1 MPTFCPLFSGSS
13 GNSTYIATPRGGI
26 LIDAGVS
33 AKRVCEALTARGID
47 PATLQAIFV
56 THEHVDHT
64 AGVRV
69 LAKKFDLPVIASYGT
84 LSAIEPA
91 MDAGI
96 RLAEMPAEGIELA
109 GMRVTAFS
117 LSHDAAQPTGYTVTF
132 ADDRRLAIATDTGI
146 LTEDVRRALCGCET
160 VLLESNHDVTMLKNG
175 PYPYPLKQ
183 RILGAYGHLSN
194 DTAAS
199 LLPYL
204 VESGTTRVVLGHLSQ
219 ENNTPK
225 QAELTAR
232 SRLAAAGLKEHLD
245 YRLSVAGPVSADP
258 VIIL

>member
-13 GNSTYIATPRGGI
+13 GNCTYIATPRGGI

-33 AKRVCEALTARGID
+33 AKRVCEALAARGID

-69 LAKKFDLPVIASYGT
+69 LAKKWNLPVIASYGT
-84 LSAIEPA
+84 LSRVEPS
-91 MDAGI
+91 MDVCI
-96 RLAEMPAEGIELA
+96 RLAEMPAEGLELA
-109 GMRVTAFS
+109 GMRISAFP

-132 ADDRRLAIATDTGI
+132 ADDRRLAIATDTGVV
-146 LTEDVRRALCGCET
+146 TEDIRRALCGCET
-160 VLLESNHDVTMLKNG
+160 VLLESNHDVVMLKNG
-175 PYPYPLKQ
+175 PYPYSLKQ
-183 RILGAYGHLSN
+183 RILGTHGHLSN

-204 VESGTTRVVLGHLSQ
+204 VENGTTRVVLGHLSR

-232 SRLAAAGLKEHLD
+232 SRLAAVGLKEHLD
-245 YRLSVAGPVSADP
+245 YRLSVAAPVSSDP
-258 VIIL
+258 VMIL